1 MKQVMFDE
9 KMCKLAR
16 VTPNKW
22 YPVVSEW
29 QLGYKL
35 VDDKG
40 LLDDFPKV
48 WVKLV
53 KEDYNVEDITD

>member
-1 MKQVMFDE
+1 MKQVLFDE

-16 VTPNKW
+16 TTPDKW
-22 YPVVSEW
+22 YTVVSEW

-35 VDDKG
+35 YDDKG

-48 WVKLV
+48 WIKKVR
-53 KEDYNVEDITD
+53 EVEVE